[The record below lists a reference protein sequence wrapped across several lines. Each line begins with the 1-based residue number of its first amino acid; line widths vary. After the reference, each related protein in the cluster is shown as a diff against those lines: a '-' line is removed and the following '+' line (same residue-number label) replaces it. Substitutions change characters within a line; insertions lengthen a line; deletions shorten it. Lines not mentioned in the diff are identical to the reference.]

1 VIGRTGILAA
11 AIVLAVPAV
20 PAVADAKPTTKVVK
34 SSGTI
39 KGHLAQPATPEGYA
53 FAGFVSDSKLG
64 EGATTS
70 QGSFDGS
77 TTSGSF
83 IVYLDKGTLRATF
96 HFTVTPQ
103 ADGTLTFAGTTKYH
117 GGTGA
122 YKRARGSGETTATQ
136 DAEGYTTFQYT
147 QTVRVPKR

>member
-1 VIGRTGILAA
+1 MRRLAVLVA

-20 PAVADAKPTTKVVK
+20 ADAKQKRKIVK

-39 KGHLAQPATPEGYA
+39 QGHLAQPATADGYA

-70 QGSFDGS
+70 HGSFDGS
-77 TTSGSF
+77 TTSGTLTVF
-83 IVYLDKGTLRATF
+83 LDKGTLRASF
-96 HFTVTPQ
+96 HFTTTPN
-103 ADGTLTFAGTTKYH
+103 ADGTVTFQGTTKYK

-122 YKRARGSGETTATQ
+122 YKGAKGSGETTATQ
-136 DAEGYTTFQYT
+136 DADGYTAFDYT
-147 QTVRVPKR
+147 QTLKLPKR